1 MTAHEIEQELRTEY
15 WLNHGCGLFALYGD
29 DGEMQCGMCLLDFKR
44 APLEVLRDWAHYARV
59 LKTVV
64 RKMDGRGE

>member
-44 APLEVLRDWAHYARV
+44 MDLAVLKEHTHLGRRA
-59 LKTVV
+59 KTVV
-64 RKMDGRGE
+64 RKMDWSGE